1 MAKSVKRISKFDMP
15 DQFAKELEDEIDQFF
30 EDAEKAYFERILIH
44 LHDVIIKKNQ
54 KAVQF
59 NER

>member
-1 MAKSVKRISKFDMP
+1 MGKQIKRINKYAMP
-15 DQFAKELEDEIDQFF
+15 DQFAKELEDEIDEFF
-30 EDAEKAYFERILIH
+30 DEAEKIYIQMLSQFINE
-44 LHDVIIKKNQ
+44 KNK

>member
-15 DQFAKELEDEIDQFF
+15 DHFAKELEDEIDEFF
-30 EDAEKAYFERILIH
+30 DEAEKIYIQMLSQFINE
-44 LHDVIIKKNQ
+44 KNK

>member
-15 DQFAKELEDEIDQFF
+15 DQFAKELEDEIDEFF
-30 EDAEKAYFERILIH
+30 DEAEKIYIQMISQFINE
-44 LHDVIIKKNQ
+44 KYK